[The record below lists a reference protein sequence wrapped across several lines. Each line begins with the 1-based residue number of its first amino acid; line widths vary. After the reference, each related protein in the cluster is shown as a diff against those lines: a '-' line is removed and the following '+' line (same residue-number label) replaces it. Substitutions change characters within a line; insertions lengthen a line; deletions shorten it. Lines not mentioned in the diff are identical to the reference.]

1 MVGQRE
7 TEGEV
12 RWCGVDERRSEVYVV
27 CRRRVRWWGQ
37 QKTRGGVRCHGWDER

>member
-12 RWCGVDERRSEVYVV
+12 RWYGVDERSEVYVV
-27 CRRRVRWWGQ
+27 CRRRVRWWGATKDQ
-37 QKTRGGVRCHGWDER
+37 RRGEVPRVG